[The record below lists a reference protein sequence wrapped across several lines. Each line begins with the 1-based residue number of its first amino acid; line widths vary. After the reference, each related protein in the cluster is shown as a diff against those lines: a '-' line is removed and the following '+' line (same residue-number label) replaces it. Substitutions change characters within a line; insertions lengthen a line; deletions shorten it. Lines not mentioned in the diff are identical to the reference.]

1 MFKQSNL
8 KFYQLQSASPA
19 SQSQV
24 LPQHQRSRTQTQY
37 KSFPRVSDYHSW
49 HHLSCSSHGHED
61 ELPLGFQP
69 SAADTRRPKLLRY
82 HIQYH
87 SDYVPMLPQPQ
98 LVREVYSAISQP
110 VLLLTLNMELNRCI
124 ARASPHSSLSVRGLC
139 FAYVTPLPDVMI
151 ALTPTSLEPRLW
163 GVPPLPLP

>member
-1 MFKQSNL
+1 MSMRTGMNVCRNIDLPIKRMLSISCCSNNPTSSSTSFSQRPL
-8 KFYQLQSASPA
+8 AA

-37 KSFPRVSDYHSW
+37 KSVPRVSDYHSW

-87 SDYVPMLPQPQ
+87 SDDVPMCNLCHSWS
-98 LVREVYSAISQP
+98 E
-110 VLLLTLNMELNRCI
+110 RCI
-124 ARASPHSSLSVRGLC
+124 AIAPSPPV
-139 FAYVTPLPDVMI
+139 YLP
-151 ALTPTSLEPRLW
+151 ALAWR
-163 GVPPLPLP
+163 